1 MDYVFGIQKHL
12 QMHVNLDLVQIQIKQ
27 QVMLHVQIIYQLVLL
42 IQQKQDVFKDLQ
54 NVLNLLI
61 KLIVYQI

>member
-42 IQQKQDVFKDLQ
+42 IQQKLDVFKDLQ

>member
-1 MDYVFGIQKHL
+1 MDYVFGIQKLH

-27 QVMLHVQIIYQLVLL
+27 QVMLHVQIIYQVVLL
-42 IQQKQDVFKDLQ
+42 IQQKLDVFKDLQ
-54 NVLNLLI
+54 NVLNLHI